1 MRYSKQ
7 EVIMNTKNFFV
18 LFTLFFIYSSLFA
31 MEAEQKKGIVI
42 GASSGIGRAIALEL
56 VKNGYVVGV
65 TGRRMNLL
73 EELQQAS
80 PDNIITQYM
89 DVEQVEESRT
99 SLADLITKLGTVDVF
114 VFNSATWAKAPQDF
128 KEDGEISWPCLE
140 RMATVNVA
148 GFVGLTDIMLEQFNK
163 QGYGHVVGISSVD
176 AARGS
181 AGFPM
186 YCACK
191 SFMSIYLEG
200 LRNKFIQTNTP
211 IYVTEIRPGW
221 VQTSF
226 EMGPEAYWVS
236 TPDVIAPQIVES
248 INNKDKVAYV
258 TRRWKIIGLLL
269 AIMPDWIYNKMGG
282 F

>member
-1 MRYSKQ
+1 
-7 EVIMNTKNFFV
+7 MNTKN
-18 LFTLFFIYSSLFA
+18 LFILITLVYITQTHPN
-31 MEAEQKKGIVI
+31 EPQQKKAIVI
-42 GASSGIGRAIALEL
+42 GASSGIGRAIAQEL
-56 VKNGYVVGV
+56 VKNGYIVGV

-73 EELQQAS
+73 KELQQES
-80 PDNIITQYM
+80 PDNIITEYM
-89 DVEQVEESRT
+89 DVENVAGSRL
-99 SLADLITKLGTVDVF
+99 SLIDLIIKLGTVDVF
-114 VFNSATWAKAPQDF
+114 VFNSATWPKGPEDF
-128 KEDGEISWPCLE
+128 TEDKEINWNCLE
-140 RMATVNVA
+140 RMVEVNVA
-148 GFVGLTDIMLEQFNK
+148 GFVGLTDIMLDQFKK
-163 QGYGHVVGISSVD
+163 QGYGHLIGISSVD
-176 AARGS
+176 AIRGC
-181 AGFPM
+181 AAIPI

-236 TPDVIAPQIVES
+236 TPEIIAPQIIES
-248 INNKDKVAYV
+248 IHNKEKVAYV

-269 AIMPDWIYNKMGG
+269 AIVPDWIYNKMGG